1 MAKKYLGWLCLV
13 IILLLSVWIRLEG
26 AAGLPE
32 GQFTET
38 DAYLYARQAAI
49 VSEQGHLPTR
59 DLRRWVPLG
68 RDTRQSLNLYPVV
81 LGYVHRL
88 LSFLFPEVSVYTVVV
103 YAPVFCFCL
112 SLLVLCVFL
121 VRTHSWGVCLSVGL
135 ILATLPGTIERSA
148 AGFGDRDAFCL
159 LLGISAVGS
168 YLISK
173 DPEKPRDARLLW
185 TLLSGFVVF
194 LGGLSWEGF
203 GVFVSVIVCVEVYRY
218 LRAETEAGDLG
229 YYVLWVGAF
238 VPSLYLAS
246 AAYRFGEGWATHLF
260 AFVLVPPVALLA
272 VRLLRYWLLSK
283 SPWVETLSRYPR
295 QVSLLLLCGCLTLA
309 VVYVVG
315 IRDTFSQ
322 TTVVFGDSVLLQ
334 SVGELVA
341 PHYGYWPYRYGSVF
355 LMGSLGLCLMPVLRF
370 GRPGCRL
377 ALSVGVFCVLVF
389 FRQPLDVL
397 WGVAMGNAL
406 FLIAVFASVFEIG
419 RLAFKSH
426 PTETTGRD
434 TQALIN
440 VAMLCWAVFWLAL
453 SRSAKRY
460 DFFIGVPLAYFTA
473 MLIEQVAGRLI
484 AALRDPQWTTAAFH
498 AKLARLQLSTV
509 STLTVLL
516 LSAALLWG
524 PQGGGHLFRAHASAT
539 HLRHAT
545 PGTGA
550 LLDAYT
556 WMKAH
561 LSERAVVAA
570 EWSYGT
576 QLNVLAGVRA
586 ITDPDH
592 YIPYWIHLY
601 RQHVQLAKNEQEA
614 LDFLFTHDVTHL
626 MITEKQHENTLLRSG
641 GLSGVFVP
649 VYPEENFETAVV
661 KVWELHYP
669 AGIEKRPEYLST
681 APEKNAHDSQP
692 HHRH

>member
-377 ALSVGVFCVLVF
+377 ALSVGVFCMLVF
-389 FRQPLDVL
+389 FRQPLDQL

-406 FLIAVFASVFEIG
+406 FSIAVFASVFEIG

-440 VAMLCWAVFWLAL
+440 VAMLCWTVFWLAL

-473 MLIEQVAGRLI
+473 MLIEQAAGWLI
-484 AALRDPQWTTAAFH
+484 AVLRDPQWTTVAFH
-498 AKLARLQLSTV
+498 AKLEKLRFSTA
-509 STLTVLL
+509 TLTALL
-516 LSAALLWG
+516 LAAVLLWG

-601 RQHVQLAKNEQEA
+601 RQHVQLAKNEQEV

-626 MITEKQHENTLLRSG
+626 MITEKQPENTLLRSG

-649 VYPEENFETAVV
+649 VYPEEGFETAVV
-661 KVWELHYP
+661 KVWKLHYP

-681 APEKNAHDSQP
+681 APEENAHDSQP

>member
-601 RQHVQLAKNEQEA
+601 RQHVQLAKNEQEVHWI
-614 LDFLFTHDVTHL
+614 FCSPT
-626 MITEKQHENTLLRSG
+626 M
-641 GLSGVFVP
+641 
-649 VYPEENFETAVV
+649 
-661 KVWELHYP
+661 
-669 AGIEKRPEYLST
+669 
-681 APEKNAHDSQP
+681 
-692 HHRH
+692 

>member
-13 IILLLSVWIRLEG
+13 VILLVSVWIRLEG
-26 AAGLPE
+26 AAGLVA

-38 DAYLYARQAAI
+38 DAYLYQHQAAI
-49 VSEQGHLPTR
+49 ISEQGHLPAR

-81 LGYVHRL
+81 LGNAHRL
-88 LSFLFPEVSVYTVVV
+88 LSFLFPEVLVYTVVV

-112 SLLVLCVFL
+112 CLFLLCVFL
-121 VRTHSWGVCLSVGL
+121 VRTHGWGVSLSVGV
-135 ILATLPGTIERSA
+135 ILATLPGTIERST

-173 DPEKPRDARLLW
+173 DPEKPRDVRLLW

-260 AFVLVPPVALLA
+260 AFVLVPPVMLWA
-272 VRLLRYWLLSK
+272 VRLLRYWLLSI

-295 QVSLLLLCGCLTLA
+295 QVSLVLLCGCLTLA
-309 VVYVVG
+309 IVYVVG
-315 IRDTFSQ
+315 IRDTFSE
-322 TTVVFGDSVLLQ
+322 TTVVFGDSALLR

-355 LMGSLGLCLMPVLRF
+355 LSGSLGMCLMPVLRF
-370 GRPGCRL
+370 GRLGCRL
-377 ALSVGVFCVLVF
+377 ALSVGVFCALVF
-389 FRQPLDVL
+389 FRQPLDLL

-406 FLIAVFASVFEIG
+406 FSIAVFAVVFEIG
-419 RLAFKSH
+419 RLAFKAD
-426 PTETTGRD
+426 PIEATGRD

-440 VAMLCWAVFWLAL
+440 VAMLCWAVFWLTL

-473 MLIEQVAGRLI
+473 MLIEQVARRFM
-484 AALRDPQWTTAAFH
+484 AVLRDPQWTTAAFQ
-498 AKLARLQLSTV
+498 AKLEKLRLSTA
-509 STLTVLL
+509 TLTILL
-516 LSAALLWG
+516 FSAVLLWG

-539 HLRHAT
+539 HLRHTT

-576 QLNVLAGVRA
+576 QLNVLAGVRT

-601 RQHVQLAKNEQEA
+601 HQHVQLAKNEQEA
-614 LDFLFTHDVTHL
+614 IDFLFTHDVTHL
-626 MITEKQHENTLLRSG
+626 MITQKQPENTLLRSG
-641 GLSGVFVP
+641 GLSGIFVP

-661 KVWELHYP
+661 KVWELRYP
-669 AGIEKRPEYLST
+669 AGISKRPEYLST
-681 APEKNAHDSQP
+681 GPEENAHDSQP

>member
-389 FRQPLDVL
+389 FRQPLDVNCGA
-397 WGVAMGNAL
+397 WQWV
-406 FLIAVFASVFEIG
+406 
-419 RLAFKSH
+419 
-426 PTETTGRD
+426 T
-434 TQALIN
+434 
-440 VAMLCWAVFWLAL
+440 LCF
-453 SRSAKRY
+453 
-460 DFFIGVPLAYFTA
+460 
-473 MLIEQVAGRLI
+473 
-484 AALRDPQWTTAAFH
+484 
-498 AKLARLQLSTV
+498 
-509 STLTVLL
+509 
-516 LSAALLWG
+516 
-524 PQGGGHLFRAHASAT
+524 
-539 HLRHAT
+539 
-545 PGTGA
+545 
-550 LLDAYT
+550 
-556 WMKAH
+556 
-561 LSERAVVAA
+561 
-570 EWSYGT
+570 
-576 QLNVLAGVRA
+576 
-586 ITDPDH
+586 
-592 YIPYWIHLY
+592 
-601 RQHVQLAKNEQEA
+601 
-614 LDFLFTHDVTHL
+614 
-626 MITEKQHENTLLRSG
+626 
-641 GLSGVFVP
+641 
-649 VYPEENFETAVV
+649 
-661 KVWELHYP
+661 
-669 AGIEKRPEYLST
+669 
-681 APEKNAHDSQP
+681 
-692 HHRH
+692 